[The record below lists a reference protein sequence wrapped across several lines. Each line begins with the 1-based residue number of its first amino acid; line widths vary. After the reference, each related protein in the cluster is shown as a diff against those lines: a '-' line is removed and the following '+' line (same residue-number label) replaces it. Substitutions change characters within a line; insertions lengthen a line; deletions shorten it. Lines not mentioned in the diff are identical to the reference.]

1 MLRTGRQPGQVFYHR
16 KPGGS
21 GGNGFKL
28 PPNVGR
34 GVWFGIETIMLTQP
48 TREKNINR
56 GLGLAESFA
65 LFLGGYRAQALQ
77 LGHRKPGQSQ
87 NSAMNRR
94 SAIHFGMGPE
104 C

>member
-65 LFLGGYRAQALQ
+65 LFWGATA
-77 LGHRKPGQSQ
+77 RKLC
-87 NSAMNRR
+87 NW
-94 SAIHFGMGPE
+94 AIESPAKVKTPP
-104 C
+104 